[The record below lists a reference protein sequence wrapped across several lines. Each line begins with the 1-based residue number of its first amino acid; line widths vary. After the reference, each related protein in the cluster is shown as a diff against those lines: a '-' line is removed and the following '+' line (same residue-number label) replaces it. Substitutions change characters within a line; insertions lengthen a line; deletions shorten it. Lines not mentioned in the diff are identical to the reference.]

1 MPSPTQK
8 AGLPVLLIISSS
20 TRPSRKSSA
29 LAAWLQDLAN
39 AQGAFEP
46 DIVELADLDLPLLNE
61 PHHPR
66 MQRYEFDYTKAWAQ
80 RVERAAAVVVVTPE
94 YNHSY
99 PAGLKNA
106 LDYLSLEW
114 AGKPLGYVTYGGV
127 SAGTRALVAL
137 QPVVAALGLQP
148 VQVAVNV
155 PFVAEVVKADGSVH
169 ANETMRKA
177 ATSMLA
183 ALATRVGERR
193 LLTELADTKVGT
205 PGASEARGQSA
216 N

>member
-1 MPSPTQK
+1 MPSPTPK
-8 AGLPVLLIISSS
+8 AGLPRLLIISSS
-20 TRPSRKSSA
+20 TRPTRKSSA
-29 LAAWLQDLAN
+29 LASWLQGLAH
-39 AQGAFEP
+39 AQGAFEV
-46 DIVELADLDLPLLNE
+46 DIVELADLGLPLLNE

-66 MQRYEFDYTKAWAQ
+66 MQRYEFEYTKAWAQ
-80 RVERAAAVVVVTPE
+80 RVERAAAVVIVTPE

-127 SAGTRALVAL
+127 SAGTRAMVAL

-155 PFVAEVVKADGSVH
+155 PFVAEVVKADGAVH
-169 ANETMRKA
+169 ANEVMQKA
-177 ATSMLA
+177 ANSMLA
-183 ALATRVGERR
+183 ALATRVDERR
-193 LLTELADTKVGT
+193 LLTELADAEPGT
-205 PGASEARGQSA
+205 PEASEALGHSA

>member
-1 MPSPTQK
+1 M
-8 AGLPVLLIISSS
+8 
-20 TRPSRKSSA
+20 
-29 LAAWLQDLAN
+29 AAWLQDLAN